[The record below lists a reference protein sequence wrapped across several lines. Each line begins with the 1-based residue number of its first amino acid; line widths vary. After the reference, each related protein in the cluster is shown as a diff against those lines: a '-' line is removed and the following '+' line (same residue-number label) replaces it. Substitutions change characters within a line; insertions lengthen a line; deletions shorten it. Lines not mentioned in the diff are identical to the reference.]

1 MGLHMSQVLIKGTTV
16 HFEMCVLIRSYF
28 HNGTLD
34 QTKCRIYT
42 MRHDNNTE
50 SLTAIL

>member
-1 MGLHMSQVLIKGTTV
+1 MGLHMSQVLITTV
-16 HFEMCVLIRSYF
+16 HFEMCVLTRSHF

-34 QTKCRIYT
+34 QTKCRMFT
-42 MRHDNNTE
+42 MRHYNNTE